1 MIQAWQV
8 FYLPPGFQTESQRTE
23 FVTMEKTNNRIALS
37 TALIL
42 CTVIASIGL
51 IEAKDAKLNP
61 SELVSRH
68 LKSIGAPERL
78 LARKTCTLEG
88 DGAWRIVDGS
98 GPGALSGP
106 STFVSEGDKVQFII
120 NFNHL
125 NYPAEQ
131 FVYDGEKFDVGYIR
145 DGLRSRLGQFLY
157 TYDVI
162 VKEGLMGG
170 VLSTRWAL
178 AELEKRNPRMYYDGM
193 KKIAGKEAYEL
204 RYVPRKSKD
213 LNVYLYFDAETYRHV
228 ATLYRLVIPAQ
239 IVARR
244 PTLSVSQKETR
255 YELEERFDNFKEV
268 EGLMLPTHWNIR
280 YTVDAQASSI
290 AEWDMN
296 YSKLSV
302 NQPVHP
308 KAFTIQE

>member
-1 MIQAWQV
+1 
-8 FYLPPGFQTESQRTE
+8 
-23 FVTMEKTNNRIALS
+23 MEKINNRIVFGTAFALFVV
-37 TALIL
+37 L
-42 CTVIASIGL
+42 ASLGL
-51 IEAKDAKLNP
+51 LEAKDPKLSP
-61 SELVSRH
+61 GELVSRH
-68 LKSIGAPERL
+68 LKSIGASEKL
-78 LARKTCTLEG
+78 SARKTCTLEG

-98 GPGALSGP
+98 GPGSLSGP
-106 STFVSEGDKVQFII
+106 STLVSEGDKIQFII

-157 TYDVI
+157 TYDFI

-178 AELEKRNPRMYYDGM
+178 AELEKRNPRLYYDGV
-193 KKIAGKEAYEL
+193 KKIAGKDAHEL
-204 RYVPRKSKD
+204 RYVPRKGKD

-239 IVARR
+239 IVAGS
-244 PTLSVSQKETR
+244 PTLSISQKEKR

-280 YTVDAQASSI
+280 YTVDAEASSV

-296 YSKLSV
+296 YSKFSV
-302 NQPVHP
+302 NQPVQP
-308 KAFTIQE
+308 KAFTIQ

>member
-1 MIQAWQV
+1 MAV
-8 FYLPPGFQTESQRTE
+8 
-23 FVTMEKTNNRIALS
+23 
-37 TALIL
+37 IL
-42 CTVIASIGL
+42 FAMLASFGL
-51 IEAKDAKLNP
+51 IEAKDAKLTP
-61 SELVSRH
+61 VELVSRH
-68 LKSIGAPERL
+68 LKSIGASEKF
-78 LARKTCTLEG
+78 LARKTCILQGE
-88 DGAWRIVDGS
+88 GAWRIVDGS
-98 GPGALSGP
+98 GPGSLSGE
-106 STFVSEGDKVQFII
+106 STLVSEGDKVQFII

-131 FVYDGEKFDVGYIR
+131 FVFDGEKFDVGYIR

-157 TYDVI
+157 TYNFI

-178 AELEKRNPRMYYDGM
+178 ADLERRNPRLHYYGK
-193 KKIAGKEAYEL
+193 KKIDGKEAHEL
-204 RYVPRKSKD
+204 RYVPRKGKE

-239 IVARR
+239 IVAGS

-280 YTVDAQASSI
+280 YTVDAEASSV

-296 YSKLSV
+296 FSKLSL
-302 NQPVHP
+302 NQPVPP
-308 KAFTIQE
+308 KAFTIQ